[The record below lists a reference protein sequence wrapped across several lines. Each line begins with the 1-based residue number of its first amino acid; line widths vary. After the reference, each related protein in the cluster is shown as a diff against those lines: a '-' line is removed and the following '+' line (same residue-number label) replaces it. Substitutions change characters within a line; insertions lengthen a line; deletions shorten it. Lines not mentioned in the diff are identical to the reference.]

1 MPLDETLPETLRFD
15 AAETIDLSLLGRV
28 LRVAKGALVLTR
40 ADAGSDCVVQTLAL
54 PGDLLGMECLGT
66 RTASLQALALSAG
79 ALEPVALERPGALT
93 DLLAEAYDQAC
104 RQCRDMM
111 ALRSGPVGE
120 RLRQLLV
127 LLGAQTGTNRAG
139 GDIADLSRPP
149 LRTLAALVDATP
161 ESVCRVLSRLRKL
174 KMLQPV
180 TPQRARVS
188 LQALSEFQPPRGMT
202 ESSLARIN
210 ELQASAV

>member
-1 MPLDETLPETLRFD
+1 MTPPESAALSLHFD
-15 AAETIDLSLLGRV
+15 AADLLDLRLAGRV
-28 LRVAKGALVLTR
+28 LRVAQGALVLTR
-40 ADAGSDCVVQTLAL
+40 ADTGAGCEVQTLAL
-54 PGDLLGMECLGT
+54 PGDLLGLECLGT
-66 RTASLQALALSAG
+66 HTASQQALALSAG
-79 ALEPVALERPGALT
+79 SLQPVTLERPGALT

-104 RQCRDMM
+104 RQCRDML

-120 RLRQLLV
+120 RLRRLLM
-127 LLGAQTGTNRAG
+127 LLGAQAG
-139 GDIADLSRPP
+139 DGRDMADLSRPP

-188 LQALSEFQPPRGMT
+188 LQALNDFQPPRGMT
-202 ESSLARIN
+202 ESGLAR
-210 ELQASAV
+210 LARAAQPRGGS